1 MSQYKIQPIDKD
13 DLPQLADFLH
23 ESIENFRDENPY
35 GSGGGQGRSRDTIF
49 ESLQRSFKHQTQID
63 PTGQFGLKLCDD
75 NTICGSLLFFPQ
87 IYRFQNQT
95 YRALGSGS
103 FFVDPNARMQGFFM
117 FRKYLASKNYDFY
130 FGNTC
135 NTNSIALWKN
145 CKGVVV
151 PNSDIEYLII
161 LKPAAVF
168 EELVLRKNKPWLSPV
183 ARTAGLL
190 AGCLTR
196 WRRDIGLK
204 VSTAESHQQLAQIA
218 DEVCPLD
225 LMTADRSVDYLQ
237 WHYPDLNSQSKNN
250 QPQVFVFSDQ
260 NGPQG
265 WFAIDYGQRGLRQ
278 QINAARILDVVWAR
292 KQYSFKQILHVIAST
307 LDKPTDLLSIR
318 ARPDITLDA
327 KFPHAYQRQL
337 PAPESA
343 VLSKSD
349 IGSEQLNMIV
359 SFATVDAV

>member
-1 MSQYKIQPIDKD
+1 
-13 DLPQLADFLH
+13 
-23 ESIENFRDENPY
+23 
-35 GSGGGQGRSRDTIF
+35 
-49 ESLQRSFKHQTQID
+49 
-63 PTGQFGLKLCDD
+63 
-75 NTICGSLLFFPQ
+75 
-87 IYRFQNQT
+87 
-95 YRALGSGS
+95 
-103 FFVDPNARMQGFFM
+103 
-117 FRKYLASKNYDFY
+117 
-130 FGNTC
+130 
-135 NTNSIALWKN
+135 
-145 CKGVVV
+145 
-151 PNSDIEYLII
+151 
-161 LKPAAVF
+161 
-168 EELVLRKNKPWLSPV
+168 
-183 ARTAGLL
+183 
-190 AGCLTR
+190 
-196 WRRDIGLK
+196 
-204 VSTAESHQQLAQIA
+204 
-218 DEVCPLD
+218 
-225 LMTADRSVDYLQ
+225 MTADRSVDYLQ